1 MDQKQL
7 LELVMP
13 LAGGMDN
20 MASCTEYAGA
30 WFITVKDVGMVNLEA
45 IRQKKEICEADL
57 VRSRLKIRLADPSD
71 QEELNNMAKKNYDE
85 LARCIVEYV
94 GGSENVNNLVH
105 CATRLRF
112 ELQDQAKA
120 DRAKIEAIPSVL
132 QVMISGGQY
141 QIVVGSDVADY
152 YNAIMKLLKQPEH
165 TSDQTKGG
173 SKGSLMDRVMKIVSG
188 AFSPLIP
195 AMAGAGMLK
204 ALLTVLTEFNILDG
218 ASSTYMILSAAGNA
232 VFYFLPIFLGITLAK
247 QLGGNMYVGGAIGA
261 ALLEPSF
268 TGLIGLQGV
277 DFLGI
282 SVTPIDYGSSIFP
295 IFITMIVYCLLEKGL
310 RRVVPK
316 DIQLFVNPMI
326 SLILMVP
333 FTAIFFGPLGTTF
346 GNKVADLVVWLFS
359 LNKLIA
365 GMVLGAA
372 YPFLTIFGLHWG
384 FSPITL
390 QNLENFGGDM
400 IEGATVCAVFAE
412 IGIAIGVYL
421 KGKAGSKIRSV
432 AGPTIITGLLAGVTE
447 PILYG
452 IIMGNKRLFAV
463 VAVAAGVG
471 GAINGALGVTMDAY
485 VFHNVFSMVM
495 GAYSPFISY
504 LIGVTVSLVLGIV
517 LTYTWG
523 ACSPDIQNVKTE

>member
-7 LELVMP
+7 LEWIMP
-13 LAGGMDN
+13 LAGGIDN
-20 MASCTEYAGA
+20 LVSCTEYEGA
-30 WFITVKDVGMVNLEA
+30 WFITVKDAGMVDLPA
-45 IRQKKEICEADL
+45 IQHRKTVCEAVL
-57 VRSRLKIRLADPSD
+57 VRSRLKIRLAGSSD
-71 QEELNNMAKKNYDE
+71 QEESTHMAKKNYDE

-94 GGSENVNNLVH
+94 GGSENVNSLVH

-112 ELQDQAKA
+112 ELRDYEKA

-152 YNAIMKLLKQPEH
+152 YNAIIKLIKQPEEAPEQA
-165 TSDQTKGG
+165 SA
-173 SKGSLMDRVMKIVSG
+173 SKGNLVDRVMKIVSG

-204 ALLTVLTEFNILDG
+204 ALLTVLTEFGLLDTSG
-218 ASSTYMILSAAGNA
+218 STYMILSAAGNA
-232 VFYFLPIFLGITLAK
+232 VFYFLPIFLSITLAK
-247 QLGGNMYVGGAIGA
+247 QMGGNMYVGGAIGA
-261 ALLEPSF
+261 ALLEPNF
-268 TGLIGLQGV
+268 TALIGGQGA

-316 DIQLFVNPMI
+316 DIQLFVNSMI
-326 SLILMVP
+326 SLLIMVP
-333 FTAIFFGPLGTTF
+333 FTVIFFGPMGTTF
-346 GNKVADLVVWLFS
+346 GNKVADFVVWLFS
-359 LNKLIA
+359 LNKMLA
-365 GMVLGAA
+365 GLVLGAT
-372 YPFLTIFGLHWG
+372 YPFLTILGLHWG

-390 QNLENFGGDM
+390 QNLEAFGGDM

-421 KGKAGSKIRSV
+421 KAKAGSKMRSV

-463 VAVAAGVG
+463 VAVAAGIG
-471 GAINGALGVTMDAY
+471 GAINGALGVTLNAY

-495 GAYSPFISY
+495 GAYSPFVSY
-504 LIGVTVSLVLGIV
+504 LIGVSVSLVLGVV
-517 LTYTWG
+517 LTYVWG
-523 ACSPDIQNVKTE
+523 AAVPDAQSEKAE